1 MSAFI
6 HPASPED
13 AMKTTPIRH
22 DTNAWKAQVWIS
34 FFTAATLCAT
44 GLAYL
49 PGRDLDRAFMMMGYV
64 FCVSAAF
71 ALAKFVRDN
80 DITKVDTPLWGLV
93 VWSGFTLAVALT
105 GWGLLQME
113 ISPTYKAFL
122 GVSWLF
128 LVSGTFTLAKTLRDA
143 HEALLAEAR
152 RAGASASAARDPE

>member
-1 MSAFI
+1 MQATS
-6 HPASPED
+6 
-13 AMKTTPIRH
+13 IRH
-22 DTNAWKAQVWIS
+22 DTKAWKAQVWIS
-34 FFTAATLCAT
+34 FFTAAALCAT

-49 PGRDLDRAFMMMGYV
+49 PGRDLDRTFMMMGYV

-80 DITKVDTPLWGLV
+80 EKRKVDTPLWGLV
-93 VWSGFTLAVALT
+93 VWGGFALAVGLT
-105 GWGLLQME
+105 AWGLVPME

-128 LVSGTFTLAKTLRDA
+128 LLSGTFTPAKTLRDQ

-152 RAGASASAARDPE
+152 RGGMSTRAACEAE